1 MGEWTIRKN
10 LPIDSIFRKTGDGW
24 CCYAKLIIFVIHDAD
39 ITGRLEIGLEIIFQE
54 RKKGHDLHRNP
65 LISLVVVPAGIE
77 PVFIGKLGNPIIAL
91 MP

>member
-1 MGEWTIRKN
+1 MGEWKIRKI

-24 CCYAKLIIFVIHDAD
+24 CCYTKLIIFVIQDAD

-54 RKKGHDLHRNP
+54 RKKGHVFQRNP

-77 PVFIGKLGNPIIAL
+77 PAFPA
-91 MP
+91 

>member
-1 MGEWTIRKN
+1 MREWTIRKN
-10 LPIDSIFRKTGDGW
+10 LPIG
-24 CCYAKLIIFVIHDAD
+24 YAKLIKFVIQDAD

-65 LISLVVVPAGIE
+65 LISLVASPRGFE
-77 PVFIGKLGNPIIAL
+77 PLSMGKLRNPISSL